1 MHSQMATKTIS
12 ITEDAYH
19 RLERLKEE
27 GESFSDVIQ
36 RLSGGADL
44 QRYAGTISSELGAE
58 LRSASA
64 DFRARFEEDA
74 HRQGR

>member
-1 MHSQMATKTIS
+1 MATKTIS

-19 RLERLKEE
+19 RLARLKEE

-44 QRYAGTISSELGAE
+44 QRYGGTISPELGDE
-58 LRSASA
+58 LRAASTK
-64 DFRARFEEDA
+64 FRDRFDEDA
-74 HRQGR
+74 RDRGT

>member
-1 MHSQMATKTIS
+1 MATKTIS

-19 RLERLKEE
+19 RLARLKEE

-44 QRYAGTISSELGAE
+44 QRYAGTISTDLGTE
-58 LRSASA
+58 LRAASSE
-64 DFRARFEEDA
+64 FRDRFEDDA
-74 HRQGR
+74 RRGS

>member
-1 MHSQMATKTIS
+1 MATKTIS

-19 RLERLKEE
+19 RLERLKDE

-44 QRYAGTISSELGAE
+44 QRYAGTISAE
-58 LRSASA
+58 FGDDLRSASA
-64 DFRARFEEDA
+64 DFRDRFEEGA
-74 HRQGR
+74 RRRGA